1 MPIAL
6 SVVRVGII
14 RVVLE
19 RGVNS
24 NTIELLTWLDAR
36 PRSYTEAIDAWHSH
50 CPRLTIWEDA
60 LIDGLIKVERAGA
73 LVVVTPRG
81 QQALQA

>member
-19 RGVNS
+19 RGVDS

-60 LIDGLIKVERAGA
+60 LADRLIRIERG
-73 LVVVTPRG
+73 VVTVTDRG
-81 QQALQA
+81 RTALAAQ

>member
-19 RGVNS
+19 RGVDS

-36 PRSYTEAIDAWHSH
+36 PRSYTEAIEAWHSH

-60 LIDGLIKVERAGA
+60 LIDGLIKVERAGV